1 MKQLLITI
9 AAMVLVG
16 CGPSVDIY
24 DAAVK
29 GDIKGVKFFLDDG
42 TNVNVHKGVGLLHC
56 FLRLV
61 DVTRK
66 SLNC

>member
-9 AAMVLVG
+9 AALVLVG
-16 CGPSVDIY
+16 CGPSKDIY

-42 TNVNVHKGVGLLHC
+42 TNVNVHKGGLLHC
-56 FLRLV
+56 FLRLGE
-61 DVTRK
+61 VTRK